1 MAYSDA
7 QKVDLLYKKLSGVAK
22 TDISTLKG
30 ASNEANSS
38 PLLIRLE
45 NAWTKSNEVPA
56 TPPSSSSGIITI

>member
-38 PLLIRLE
+38 PIIIRLE
-45 NAWTKSNEVPA
+45 NAWTKSN
-56 TPPSSSSGIITI
+56 